1 MPHSLDLTDLTVV
14 YASLLDLID
23 LIVVNFILV
32 RLLGRP
38 PKCPRVNQGN
48 NVGSRLRFVSGSPGI
63 SGNTVDLSCYRVNN
77 LHFPEVEIA
86 FKFVYRSLI
95 TDSLRIIVRAGPWLP
110 HLRLFVT
117 AACFGTF
124 PGQWEHSH
132 LLSEKH
138 VIIRFPEVKTGF
150 ESDRRA

>member
-48 NVGSRLRFVSGSPGI
+48 NVGSPTALCFGIPGI

-86 FKFVYRSLI
+86 FKFVNRALI

-132 LLSEKH
+132 LRSEERTI
-138 VIIRFPEVKTGF
+138 VSFPEVKTAF